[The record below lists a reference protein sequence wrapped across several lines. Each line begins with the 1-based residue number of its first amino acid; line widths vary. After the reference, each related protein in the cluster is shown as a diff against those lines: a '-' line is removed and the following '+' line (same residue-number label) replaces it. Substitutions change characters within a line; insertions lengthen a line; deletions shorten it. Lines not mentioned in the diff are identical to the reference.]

1 MAPAHSGKGISLR
14 TVPRGDPSKITTDN
28 VDLGD
33 YSELNQGGNYDCNAP
48 PLALNEAVDWK
59 IQRLAAVDKQP
70 PAALLPSSELK
81 CVCMFFQ
88 MAYYFPLIVHL
99 WALHNRGA

>member
-48 PLALNEAVDWK
+48 PSALNEAVD
-59 IQRLAAVDKQP
+59 
-70 PAALLPSSELK
+70 
-81 CVCMFFQ
+81 
-88 MAYYFPLIVHL
+88 
-99 WALHNRGA
+99 